1 MTGVCAALAGGR
13 GVGGTVVTASF
24 SGSTVT
30 FSTDGTT
37 NDPVAPAWYAPSS
50 VAIGSSYW
58 FRLTRTGG
66 TGGTSF
72 SPASGSWV
80 SLATQQIVSVGGGAG
95 ICSGTMEFAT
105 DSGGVN
111 VVATS
116 AIAVN
121 NAG

>member
-1 MTGVCAALAGGR
+1 MTGVSAALAGGR
-13 GVGGTVVTASF
+13 GVGGTIITAAF
-24 SGSTVT
+24 SGATVT

-37 NDPVAPAWYAPSS
+37 NDVSAPAWFTPAS
-50 VAIGSSYW
+50 VGIGSSYW

-66 TGGTSF
+66 SGGTSF

-80 SLATQQIVSVGGGAG
+80 SLATQQIVSVGAGAG

-105 DSGGVN
+105 DSGGAN

-116 AIAVN
+116 TVAVN